1 MRGII
6 RIFGKTDVQDR
17 IVDGLSRLE
26 YRWRDSAGVAI
37 IGDANA
43 AVSQAADQPK
53 NLAR

>member
-1 MRGII
+1 MFGVI
-6 RIFGKTDVQDR
+6 RILGKTDVQDR

-37 IGDANA
+37 IGEANA
-43 AVSQAADQPK
+43 VVSQAAEQPK